1 MKTPN
6 PPQKKLWFLLGLRL
20 LTQQG
25 FKMLEALL
33 QMGRLRHNASWRWM
47 FHFAGLWSCFET
59 YSKNMTEVWLSLTC
73 ANFDTWNPKLFL
85 GAGGWSRQLGQTRH
99 DKIKHEDPQLASKT
113 CVSAWSS
120 ALDPTRLKDVRGLA
134 ADGSSQTQ
142 GLLKMNVSLCWAVV
156 VLWNLFN
163 QNMTEVWL
171 SLTCANFDTW
181 NPKFFLG
188 QVVGQD
194 TLVRQ
199 DRTR

>member
-1 MKTPN
+1 
-6 PPQKKLWFLLGLRL
+6 
-20 LTQQG
+20 
-25 FKMLEALL
+25 
-33 QMGRLRHNASWRWM
+33 MGRLRHKASWRWT

-59 YSKNMTEVWLSLTC
+59 YSTKTWPKSDLVWLAQTLTLGIQS
-73 ANFDTWNPKLFL
+73 FFWGRWLVKTTWSDTTRQDKTWRPP
-85 GAGGWSRQLGQTRH
+85 GWSRQLGQTRH
-99 DKIKHEDPQLASKT
+99 DKIKHEDPQLASKKT
-113 CVSAWSS
+113 WVSTWSS
-120 ALDPTRLKDVRGLA
+120 ALDPTRLKDVRGLG
-134 ADGSSQTQ
+134 ADGSSKTQ

-194 TLVRQ
+194 NLVRH
-199 DRTR
+199 DTTR